1 MITLHFQDYYRRIY
15 FEAIDLTVNAID
27 QRFDQPRF
35 DTYAK
40 MESLLI
46 KVHLTPKFFFGRDE
60 TVQHSHKEFY
70 NFISIWYF

>member
-27 QRFDQPRF
+27 QRFDQPSF
-35 DTYAK
+35 DTYAE

-46 KVHLTPKFFFGRDE
+46 KTL
-60 TVQHSHKEFY
+60 
-70 NFISIWYF
+70 N